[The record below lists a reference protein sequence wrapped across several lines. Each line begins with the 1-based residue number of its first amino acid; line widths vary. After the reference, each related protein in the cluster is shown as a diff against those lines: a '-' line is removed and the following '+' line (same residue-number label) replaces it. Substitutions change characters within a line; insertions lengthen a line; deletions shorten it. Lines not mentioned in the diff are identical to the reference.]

1 MKDPIVRVKKLIK
14 NFGTLRAL
22 DELSLDIGHG
32 VFGLIGPN
40 GAGKTTL
47 LRILLGLIQSD
58 AGTAEVLG
66 LNTDNESLQIR
77 ERVGVLHERPTYPKG
92 LTLLGFLHW
101 VRSVYGKG
109 SDPEELL
116 KLVGLSSA
124 AHRKIGNLS
133 AGMLQRLGIAQS
145 LVSRP
150 ELVFL
155 DEPTSNLDV
164 VGREEVNQLIINLH
178 DELGVSFVV
187 ASHVLS
193 ELERI
198 CDSVAFIRDGAI
210 VEEGKTLDLISRY
223 DTNRYRVTTNAPR
236 QLAPALEK
244 VLGVRS
250 VRVTGINSLTLNYD
264 PEPPSKLE
272 HEIQEAALSLGVKVL
287 AILKASTLEDTY
299 LEVMSN
305 GQQI

>member
-1 MKDPIVRVKKLIK
+1 MVEPIVQVEKLIK

-22 DELSLDIGHG
+22 DGLSLDIGRG

-47 LRILLGLIQSD
+47 LRILLGLIQGD
-58 AGTAEVLG
+58 GGTAEVLG
-66 LNTDNESLQIR
+66 LDVQNESIQIR

-92 LTLLGFLHW
+92 LTPVGFLHW
-101 VRSVYGKG
+101 VRSTYGKG
-109 SDPEELL
+109 SDPEEIL

-133 AGMLQRLGIAQS
+133 AGMTQRLGIAQA
-145 LVSRP
+145 LVSQP

-164 VGREEVNQLIINLH
+164 VGKEEVTQLIINLH

-198 CDSVAFIRDGAI
+198 CDSVAFICDGVI
-210 VEEGKTLDLISRY
+210 VEKGKTLDLIRRY
-223 DTNRYRVTTNAPR
+223 TTNRYRVTTNEPR
-236 QLAPALEK
+236 QLAPLLEK
-244 VLGVRS
+244 IPGVAS
-250 VRVTGINSLTLNYD
+250 VRVTGINSLTLSSNL
-264 PEPPSKLE
+264 EPSSKLE
-272 HEIQEAALSLGVKVL
+272 HEIQDAALHRGIRVL
-287 AILKASTLEDTY
+287 AVFKTSTLEDTY
-299 LEVMSN
+299 LVVMSN
-305 GQQI
+305 E